1 MIQVANR
8 SHALDDVLYQFTL
21 AHPRPD
27 ADAVEDYVRD
37 YPQYARDLTELAIDL
52 AIEARLPSVEDTV
65 AARTVEDEGSLER
78 AISRFQNGLFERSQ
92 VTAVT
97 EAAPHAPA
105 ANDPFSGLDRAA
117 MREVA
122 RALNANTVFVMKLR
136 DRRIRPDTMT
146 PGFLT
151 AAAQA
156 LNAANDEF
164 CLYVGA
170 PRAMVGG
177 RRYKADGQPGATD
190 KETFE
195 EAVRGSGLTPEQETF
210 LLGL

>member
-1 MIQVANR
+1 MIQVATR
-8 SHALDDVLYQFTL
+8 GHALEDVLYQFTL

-27 ADAVEDYVRD
+27 ADAVEAYARA

-52 AIEARLPSVEDTV
+52 AIEARLPPAEDAV
-65 AARTVEDEGSLER
+65 FARTDDDEIGLEK
-78 AISRFQNGLFERSQ
+78 AISRFQNGLFAQSQ
-92 VTAVT
+92 EPAATP
-97 EAAPHAPA
+97 AAPDAPA
-105 ANDPFSGLDRAA
+105 AIDPFAGLDRTA
-117 MREVA
+117 MRGVA

-146 PGFLT
+146 PGFMA

-156 LNAANDEF
+156 LNAANDDFRE
-164 CLYVGA
+164 YVGA
-170 PRAMVGG
+170 PRAMAGR
-177 RRYKADGQPGATD
+177 RRYKSDMKPEAAD

-195 EAVRGSGLTPEQETF
+195 EAVRGSGLTPEQTAF